1 MIGASAARLSTS
13 VKMLLILTI
22 ALLPLGLI
30 AIYASLESAR
40 TNRVTRDFAV
50 RMMAA
55 DSTRRLD
62 TAIGGITR
70 DMVGTMLQ
78 MGDVRSAAAC
88 RRSLD
93 TLAATQP
100 AGIRFGL
107 FYRGGR
113 KLCATTG
120 FVTSTI
126 APPAAGMDMEATLEP
141 GQRWMRLATARN
153 DLIVAAEIPLE
164 PLARITAPTSEAAT
178 LILWQGDTSLQ
189 LAGRPAPTP
198 STQTITVASPV
209 ADGQLALELRADTAP
224 IRAIEWLMVLLPILM
239 WLAAGLIGWL
249 VMERLVLRPLG
260 RLQKSVD
267 GFDIAHGPLRTP
279 ALKTPSQEI
288 RSLAQAFTDATAR
301 QIEHEAELAES
312 LARQRRLTREVH
324 HRVKNNL
331 QVVASLINLHARG
344 AHGPETSEAYAVI
357 QRRVDAL
364 AVVHRNHY
372 AEMED
377 NRGVDLR
384 ALIGELASNLRATA
398 SGDAAAMPIRM
409 EVISAVTSQD
419 IAVPVAFLI
428 TEVAEMAMYCDPAG
442 GLTIRLSATDL
453 PDRALLELIAPGL
466 IGTACREH
474 PAYPRFE
481 RVADGLARQ
490 LRASLHRGE
499 PTGEIAITIAI
510 IRNDAPSA

>member
-1 MIGASAARLSTS
+1 
-13 VKMLLILTI
+13 
-22 ALLPLGLI
+22 
-30 AIYASLESAR
+30 
-40 TNRVTRDFAV
+40 
-50 RMMAA
+50 
-55 DSTRRLD
+55 
-62 TAIGGITR
+62 
-70 DMVGTMLQ
+70 
-78 MGDVRSAAAC
+78 
-88 RRSLD
+88 
-93 TLAATQP
+93 
-100 AGIRFGL
+100 
-107 FYRGGR
+107 
-113 KLCATTG
+113 
-120 FVTSTI
+120 
-126 APPAAGMDMEATLEP
+126 MDMEATLEP

-344 AHGPETSEAYAVI
+344 AQAPKPARLMPSSSAAWMRSPSFT
-357 QRRVDAL
+357 
-364 AVVHRNHY
+364 
-372 AEMED
+372 
-377 NRGVDLR
+377 
-384 ALIGELASNLRATA
+384 ATI
-398 SGDAAAMPIRM
+398 MPRW
-409 EVISAVTSQD
+409 
-419 IAVPVAFLI
+419 
-428 TEVAEMAMYCDPAG
+428 
-442 GLTIRLSATDL
+442 R
-453 PDRALLELIAPGL
+453 
-466 IGTACREH
+466 
-474 PAYPRFE
+474 
-481 RVADGLARQ
+481 
-490 LRASLHRGE
+490 
-499 PTGEIAITIAI
+499 TIAASI
-510 IRNDAPSA
+510 CAP